1 MEWFIFVR
9 FAILVFNYLR
19 IFLLDFFFIY
29 LILLVFFGIYYVVN
43 MYFIGLIYLLFC
55 KVFNDNML
63 IVVGFNFVKFYI
75 CLVEIDI
82 CVYISIVIF

>member
-1 MEWFIFVR
+1 MEWFSVR
-9 FAILVFNYLR
+9 FVILVFNYLC

-29 LILLVFFGIYYVVN
+29 LILFVGIYYVVD

>member
-1 MEWFIFVR
+1 MEWFSVR

-29 LILLVFFGIYYVVN
+29 LIRFVGIYYVVD

>member
-1 MEWFIFVR
+1 MEWFSVR

-29 LILLVFFGIYYVVN
+29 LILFVGIYYVVD